1 MTYTSTT
8 DIVLYIIFGILV
20 LASFFAAYY
29 YAKK

>member
-8 DIVLYIIFGILV
+8 DIILYIIFGALV
-20 LASFFAAYY
+20 LASFAAVYY